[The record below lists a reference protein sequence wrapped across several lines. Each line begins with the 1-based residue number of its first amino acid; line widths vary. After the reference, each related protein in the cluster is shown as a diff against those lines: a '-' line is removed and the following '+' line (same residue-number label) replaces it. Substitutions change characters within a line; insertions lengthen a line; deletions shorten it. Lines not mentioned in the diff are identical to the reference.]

1 MVLHALRLGAIKL
14 GSANGEPFLGRDMG
28 HEPDYSEEIAREI
41 DDEVRRIIEDG
52 HELASRVLRE
62 HLDDLHRIS
71 QILIERET
79 IDKDEFERLVA
90 GESEESVFA
99 EEDVK
104 PSLPEPAREPE
115 RRPQTKPRP
124 FPLPG
129 ATMQPPKPEA
139 S

>member
-1 MVLHALRLGAIKL
+1 M
-14 GSANGEPFLGRDMG
+14 PFLGREMSN
-28 HEPDYSEEIAREI
+28 EPDYSDELAREI

-52 HELASRVLRE
+52 HELANRVLRE

-79 IDKDEFERLVA
+79 IDKDQFERLVA

-104 PSLPEPAREPE
+104 QALPEPAREPE

-124 FPLPG
+124 FPIPG
-129 ATMQPPKPEA
+129 ATMQPPKPEGA
-139 S
+139 N